1 MAQVDIV
8 RNMERFLGE
17 LEKCQNWETDVLFVT
32 CCTASLR
39 VLLLGIDD
47 GSFAWLAKYSMGGFV
62 ASQ

>member
-47 GSFAWLAKYSMGGFV
+47 G
-62 ASQ
+62 